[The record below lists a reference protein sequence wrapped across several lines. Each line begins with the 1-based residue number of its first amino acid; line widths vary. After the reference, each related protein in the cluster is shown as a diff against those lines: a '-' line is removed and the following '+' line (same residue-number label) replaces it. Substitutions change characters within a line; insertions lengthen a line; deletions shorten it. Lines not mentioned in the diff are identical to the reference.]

1 MGKPVKEM
9 ETVCV
14 SVYDRWG
21 KLIKYKNIQRPKK
34 DDTKK

>member
-1 MGKPVKEM
+1 M

-14 SVYDRWG
+14 GVYDRWG

-34 DDTKK
+34 DDTKE